1 MKSKALLLS
10 VAIAVTITACAT
22 TTSPTGRTQMVG
34 AVSEAQLAE
43 LGTQAFAEAKAKT
56 PQSRD
61 SKKTAYVRCVVT
73 SIVRELPS
81 DWQRIGWDV
90 ALFEDPEANAFAL
103 PGGKVGVY
111 TGIFKVARNQDQ
123 LAGVIAHEI
132 GHVVSHHHN
141 ERITRQMGASG
152 VLQVLAGLAGAR
164 YGEGIGNAVGQ
175 GGSILAQTGLLLPGS
190 RVQESEADVVG
201 QQLMAKAGFDPEG
214 AVTLWQNMAAAG
226 GSRPPEWLST
236 HPDPESRLRELQQR
250 ADGLRPTMQ
259 AARSAGKLPRCG

>member
-1 MKSKALLLS
+1 
-10 VAIAVTITACAT
+10 
-22 TTSPTGRTQMVG
+22 
-34 AVSEAQLAE
+34 
-43 LGTQAFAEAKAKT
+43 
-56 PQSRD
+56 
-61 SKKTAYVRCVVT
+61 
-73 SIVRELPS
+73 
-81 DWQRIGWDV
+81 
-90 ALFEDPEANAFAL
+90 
-103 PGGKVGVY
+103 
-111 TGIFKVARNQDQ
+111 
-123 LAGVIAHEI
+123 
-132 GHVVSHHHN
+132 
-141 ERITRQMGASG
+141 MGASG
-152 VLQVLAGLAGAR
+152 VLQVLSGLAGAR